1 MQLFQDFIP
10 KILNEVSHTYVLA
23 SALKVFSVIEEFI
36 KRRDNFLKN
45 LKDETKL
52 SSYFVNSNLSILV
65 LSAIYGAT
73 MGLYGGGLQ
82 ILYSAIKVPMLL
94 LVSLYVTVPSYYV
107 LYSLLGGK
115 RTMSQ
120 TVMLLLLGFTVMST
134 VLIAFVPVNLF
145 FLLTSP
151 KSYES
156 HNFTALLNIA
166 IFTLGGFFA
175 LTYFVKGAE
184 TLYRGSSEKW
194 KPAFILGSIILMFVG
209 TQLAWVLRPF
219 FNYYEQ
225 FIRPVEG
232 NFYTAVVNLLMRSIG
247 EIGTLFVVSLG
258 IICVGWL
265 FISVLVPT
273 KEERATTQAEVNRR
287 TKRTLAR
294 TCSQCGGT
302 LSRDAKFCPACGAKI
317 E

>member
-1 MQLFQDFIP
+1 MAF
-10 KILNEVSHTYVLA
+10 
-23 SALKVFSVIEEFI
+23 ALKVFSVVEEFI
-36 KRRDNFLKN
+36 KRREEFLKN
-45 LKDETKL
+45 LTDETKIP
-52 SSYFVNSNLSILV
+52 SYFVNSNLSIIV

-73 MGLYGGGLQ
+73 MGIYGGGLQ

-115 RTMSQ
+115 RTLGQ
-120 TVMLLLLGFTVMST
+120 TVMLLLLGFTIMST

-145 FLLTSP
+145 FILTSP
-151 KSYES
+151 TSPET
-156 HNFTALLNIA
+156 HDFTALLNIA
-166 IFTLGGFFA
+166 VFTLGGFFA

-184 TLYRGSSEKW
+184 TLYRGSSENW

-219 FNYYEQ
+219 FNYYEL

-232 NFYTAVVNLLMRSIG
+232 NFYTAVVNLLMRST
-247 EIGTLFVVSLG
+247 GTTGTVIVAFLAAILL
-258 IICVGWL
+258 GWL
-265 FISVLVPT
+265 FLSVLVPT
-273 KEERATTQAEVNRR
+273 KEKRAITPTASKQQN
-287 TKRTLAR
+287 KAR
-294 TCSQCGGT
+294 TCLKCGAELSQ
-302 LSRDAKFCPACGAKI
+302 SEKFCPYCGAKI